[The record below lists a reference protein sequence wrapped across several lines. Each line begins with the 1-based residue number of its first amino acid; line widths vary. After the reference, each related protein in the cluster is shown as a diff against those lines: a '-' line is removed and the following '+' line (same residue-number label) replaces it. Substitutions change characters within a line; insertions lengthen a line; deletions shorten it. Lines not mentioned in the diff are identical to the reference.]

1 MDPALQVVVRA
12 GNQGIHDTSSAKR
25 KRAVKGKRFAWS
37 DEDRFRIG
45 KMAHEL
51 KSNKAALKEARLI
64 FPNANESTVRTFKKA
79 YIVAIWANPALSFA
93 IFCTEDAHRVVRAEV
108 LKHMARV
115 WDEDF

>member
-1 MDPALQVVVRA
+1 
-12 GNQGIHDTSSAKR
+12 
-25 KRAVKGKRFAWS
+25 
-37 DEDRFRIG
+37 
-45 KMAHEL
+45 MAHEL

-64 FPNANESTVRTFKKA
+64 CPNANESTVRTFKKA
-79 YIVAIWANPALSFA
+79 YIVAIRANPALSFA